1 MEVEFNYLQSERMHS
16 RSIAATFK
24 VEMSRGM
31 KKSLLFA
38 IQSPGPGLNQRFITP
53 LIPMPVWGS
62 KPVKSVTNMTRYV
75 RVGIRGTF
83 EQIMQSLPVASIN
96 SVMNAGTAA
105 IAAAST
111 AGGYSVPAAVTSTIT
126 NVAIT
131 AIAIASGACLSTKVD
146 FLQPRVQEQPDS
158 VELDGVDI
166 TGYGI
171 FNEAKVQKAV
181 TFARKAHSGQMRKTG
196 DPYLT
201 HCLHTGKILAALV
214 PSSGQRAVNTIVA
227 GILHDVIDDAGEKLR
242 NIEQEFGDDVAS
254 LVDGVSKLSYINQ
267 LLRRHRRKS
276 AERDTSESADLAPAE
291 IDNLRAMLLGMVND
305 PRVLLIKLADRLHN
319 MRTIYALPPTKA
331 RAVAQ
336 ETLAIW
342 CSLASKLGLWAV
354 KAELE
359 DLCFAVLEPQVFCNL
374 RAELSAMWN
383 SNKEQRSF
391 RRATESAKRNR
402 SFHTN
407 KVCSTLDKNVDSQ
420 TENELNMKELIQ
432 AVLPFDLLVDRGKRS
447 HIRSIFAKYAN
458 AGEGKPKVVRDAEI
472 ALASLVACEDAL
484 EKELLISTSYIPGM
498 ELTLSGRLKSLYS
511 THCKMKRKGVELEHI
526 YDARALRVI
535 VGDGRGKMHAA
546 AVGCCY
552 SLLNVIHSLWIPLDG
567 EFDDYI
573 VNPKPSG
580 YQSLHTAVQG
590 PDGSPL
596 EVQIRTQY
604 MHEYA
609 EYGHAAHWLYKETR
623 SAGRGISPPSDKN
636 VIAFQSETD
645 GIGGKCTSHE
655 TKKYVNKE
663 TNLEME
669 SIRVG
674 HPVLRVEDSRLCA
687 AVILR
692 VDNAGN
698 ELLVAVSFS
707 LGACEAV
714 AAGRLGRQTK
724 RWEAY
729 AKLYK
734 KVSNQWWFEPG
745 HGDWSTILEKYVLC
759 QDGIYHKQDQFQRLL
774 RTFIQIINLN
784 KEEKEEYWHV
794 MSAVL
799 EGREV
804 DADSLSSNYSER
816 STISKSTS
824 DVSTTVHL
832 NNKVRFLRTML
843 QWEQQLRHEA
853 LFGMSNAMLPGH
865 PNSAVLTEVAIIQ
878 WPAGEIMRMKLGS
891 TAADAASR
899 LGLDGHFVCINGQLV
914 PPHTKLKDGDV
925 VEVRV

>member
-1 MEVEFNYLQSERMHS
+1 MEVELNSLQSQRMQS
-16 RSIAATFK
+16 GLITATFK
-24 VEMSRGM
+24 AEMARGI
-31 KKSLLFA
+31 KRSLLFTV
-38 IQSPGPGLNQRFITP
+38 QSPGPGLKHRFTTP

-62 KPVKSVTNMTRYV
+62 KPVKNVTNTTKYV
-75 RVGIRGTF
+75 RVGIRGSF
-83 EQIMQSLPVASIN
+83 EQIMGSLPVASIN
-96 SVMNAGTAA
+96 SVMNGGTAV
-105 IAAAST
+105 IAAASS

-146 FLQPRVQEQPDS
+146 FLRPRAEEQPVS

-166 TGYGI
+166 TGYRI

-181 TFARKAHSGQMRKTG
+181 MFAKKAHTGQMRKTG

-201 HCLHTGKILAALV
+201 HCIHTGKILAALV

-227 GILHDVIDDAGEKLR
+227 GILHDVIDDAGENLR
-242 NIEQEFGDDVAS
+242 NIEQEFGDDVAR

-276 AERDTSESADLAPAE
+276 AERNTSESADLAPAE
-291 IDNLRAMLLGMVND
+291 VDNLRAMLLGMVND

-331 RAVAQ
+331 RALAQ

-342 CSLASKLGLWAV
+342 CSLASKLGFWAV

-359 DLCFAVLEPQVFCNL
+359 DLCFAVLQPQLFCNL
-374 RAELSAMWN
+374 RAELSAMWT
-383 SNKEQRSF
+383 SNKDQRSL
-391 RRATESAKRNR
+391 RRAMESAKRIR
-402 SFHTN
+402 SLHTN
-407 KVCSTLDKNVDSQ
+407 KVCSTLEKNVDSQ
-420 TENELNMKELIQ
+420 NEDELNMKELIQ
-432 AVLPFDLLVDRGKRS
+432 AVLPFDLLLDRRKRS
-447 HIRSIFAKYAN
+447 HIQSIFAKYAN
-458 AGEGKPKVVRDAEI
+458 SGEGKPKVVHDAEI
-472 ALASLVACEDAL
+472 ALASLVACEEAL
-484 EKELLISTSYIPGM
+484 EKELLISTPYIPGM

-546 AVGCCY
+546 AVECCY
-552 SLLNVIHSLWIPLDG
+552 RLLNVIHSLWSPLDG

-609 EYGHAAHWLYKETR
+609 EYGHAAHWLYKEARNVGT
-623 SAGRGISPPSDKN
+623 GISFPADKN
-636 VIAFQSETD
+636 VKAFQSEVD
-645 GIGGKCTSHE
+645 RIEGKYTSHE
-655 TKKYVNKE
+655 TEKDVNKE
-663 TNLEME
+663 INPKMK
-669 SIRVG
+669 SIRGG

-698 ELLVAVSFS
+698 ELLVAVSVS

-714 AAGRLGRQTK
+714 AAGRFGRQTK

-729 AKLYK
+729 AELYK
-734 KVSNQWWFEPG
+734 KVSNQWWFKPG

-759 QDGIYHKQDQFQRLL
+759 RDGIYHKQDQFQRLL
-774 RTFIQIINLN
+774 PTFIQVIDLN
-784 KEEKEEYWHV
+784 EEEKEEYWQV

-799 EGREV
+799 EGKEV
-804 DADSLSSNYSER
+804 DANSLSSNYSER

-824 DVSTTVHL
+824 VSTTVHL
-832 NNKVRFLRTML
+832 NNKVRLLRTML

-853 LFGMSNAMLPGH
+853 LFGMANAMLPGH

-878 WPAGEIMRMKLGS
+878 WPEGEIMRMELGS
-891 TAADAASR
+891 TAADAARR
-899 LGLDGHFVCINGQLV
+899 LGLDGHFVCINGQLT

-925 VEVRV
+925 VEVRA

>member
-1 MEVEFNYLQSERMHS
+1 MQSG
-16 RSIAATFK
+16 SIAATFK
-24 VEMSRGM
+24 AEMSRGL
-31 KKSLLFA
+31 KKSLLFT
-38 IQSPGPGLNQRFITP
+38 IQSPGPGLKQRFITP
-53 LIPMPVWGS
+53 VIPMPVWGS
-62 KPVKSVTNMTRYV
+62 KPVKSVNNTTRYV
-75 RVGIRGTF
+75 RVVIRGAF
-83 EQIMQSLPVASIN
+83 EQIMRSLPVASIN

-105 IAAAST
+105 IAATST

-131 AIAIASGACLSTKVD
+131 AIAIASGACLSSKVD
-146 FLQPRVQEQPDS
+146 FLQPRVEEQPDS

-166 TGYGI
+166 TGYRI

-181 TFARKAHSGQMRKTG
+181 TFARKAHTGQMRKTG

-227 GILHDVIDDAGEKLR
+227 GILHDVIDDAGENLR
-242 NIEQEFGDDVAS
+242 NLEQEFGDDVAS

-276 AERDTSESADLAPAE
+276 AERDTSQSADLAPAE
-291 IDNLRAMLLGMVND
+291 VDNLRAMLLGMVDD

-331 RAVAQ
+331 RAIAQ

-342 CSLASKLGLWAV
+342 CSLASKLGFWAV

-359 DLCFAVLEPQVFCNL
+359 DLCFAVLQPQVFCNL
-374 RAELSAMWN
+374 RAELSAMWT

-391 RRATESAKRNR
+391 RRAMESAKRMR
-402 SFHTN
+402 SLNTN
-407 KVCSTLDKNVDSQ
+407 KVCSTLEKNADSQ
-420 TENELNMKELIQ
+420 NENELNMEELIQ

-447 HIRSIFAKYAN
+447 HIRSIFSKYAN
-458 AGEGKPKVVRDAEI
+458 AGEGKPKVVCDAEI
-472 ALASLVACEDAL
+472 ALASLVACEEAL

-535 VGDGRGKMHAA
+535 VGDGRGKMHVA
-546 AVGCCY
+546 AVESCY

-609 EYGHAAHWLYKETR
+609 EYGHAAHWLYKEAR
-623 SAGRGISPPSDKN
+623 NVGRGISFPTDKN
-636 VIAFQSETD
+636 VKAFQNDVDKETEND
-645 GIGGKCTSHE
+645 
-655 TKKYVNKE
+655 VDKE
-663 TNLEME
+663 TNFKMK

-692 VDNAGN
+692 VDNAGT

-707 LGACEAV
+707 LGVYEAV
-714 AAGRLGRQTK
+714 AAGRLGRQTQ

-734 KVSNQWWFEPG
+734 KVSNQWWFGPG

-759 QDGIYHKQDQFQRLL
+759 RDGIYHKQDQFQRLL
-774 RTFIQIINLN
+774 PTFIQVIDLN
-784 KEEKEEYWHV
+784 KEEKEEYWQV

-799 EGREV
+799 EGKEV

-816 STISKSTS
+816 PTISKSTS
-824 DVSTTVHL
+824 AVSTTVHL

-853 LFGMSNAMLPGH
+853 LFGMANAMLPGH

-878 WPAGEIMRMKLGS
+878 WPEGEIMRMELGS
-891 TAADAASR
+891 TAADAAR
-899 LGLDGHFVCINGQLV
+899 GLGLDGHFVCINGQPA
-914 PPHTKLKDGDV
+914 PPNTKLKDGDV
-925 VEVRV
+925 VEVRA